1 MLQPRIVAFPAIP
14 RGLVEF
20 LSCSRARPLRARRN
34 GANSQRL
41 HCRTDHYHTCRGDLT
56 RLSDDVYG
64 GPAKAR
70 HNPINTTSILAAG
83 RVRCIALYTVRP
95 FPEGAPAYDLH
106 APSPCDRL
114 GFHRWG
120 PRMTICGQGRKA
132 GNQGSSIASNPLNGR
147 MDAAV
152 MDVMDA
158 AVLDAS
164 VDLVERGGLYST

>member
-1 MLQPRIVAFPAIP
+1 MFRNHDLNWRRPFHRCPILDRKSGPI
-14 RGLVEF
+14 GLTGRQSESF
-20 LSCSRARPLRARRN
+20 GKRLCAQSYASRPNRSLPY
-34 GANSQRL
+34 SSK
-41 HCRTDHYHTCRGDLT
+41 GDLT

-64 GPAKAR
+64 VPAKAR
-70 HNPINTTSILAAG
+70 PNPINTTSIPAAG
-83 RVRCIALYTVRP
+83 SVRCIALYTVRP
-95 FPEGAPAYDLH
+95 FPEDAPAYDVH

-152 MDVMDA
+152 LDA
-158 AVLDAS
+158 A